1 VEYVERLSA
10 VRKAKGITQ
19 RQVCDALN
27 ITQQQYSKYERGVNE
42 LPIRYLIEI
51 CRFLDISA
59 DWLLGLKDHEY

>member
-1 VEYVERLSA
+1 MEYIERLSA
-10 VRKAKGITQ
+10 VRREKGIPQ

-42 LPIRYLIEI
+42 LPVRYLIEI

-59 DWLLGLKDHEY
+59 DWLLGLNDHEY